1 MQFFLKVLV
10 KTSKKSMSYSIVAGL
25 YYWFT

>member
-10 KTSKKSMSYSIVAGL
+10 KTSKKFMLYSIVAGW